1 MQTNEPLTISGR
13 RYACF
18 TAEQQQEF
26 DHLGEKVQRYI
37 LYLSQGLGK
46 KAAYVAAGYKE
57 SANSHKGARVL
68 EWRHPIIKDLVEA
81 LRGHNQRQDV
91 YKEGTDISKQIDKM
105 AEGALDDVPIVPMDL
120 VGTEDR
126 VKIEEFTAEQ
136 ARRAQFYRRVLN
148 GEIKNVKKRTRYDKE
163 GNCIG
168 YEIEETTDV
177 ATRMKARVELDKVI
191 GIKDMLNSVG
201 QISVGNIT
209 INIVDASKQ
218 EEKDDERN
226 KIIEGEGVVEDGG
239 NGGTKE

>member
-1 MQTNEPLTISGR
+1 MQTQEALTLSGK

-18 TAEQQQEF
+18 TAEQQEAF
-26 DHLGEKVQRYI
+26 DRLAEKVKKYVV
-37 LYLSQGLGK
+37 YSGQGLGK
-46 KAAYVAAGYKE
+46 KAAYVAAGYKD
-57 SANSHKGARVL
+57 SDNSNKGARVL
-68 EWRHPIIKDLVEA
+68 EWRNPIIKELIEA
-81 LRGHNQRQDV
+81 LRGHSQRLDV

-105 AEGALDDVPIVPMDL
+105 AEGALDDVPVVPMDL

-126 VKIEEFTAEQ
+126 VKVEEFSAEQ

-168 YEIEETTDV
+168 WEVEETTEV

-191 GIKDMLNSVG
+191 GIKDMLNSIG

-209 INIVDASKQ
+209 INIVDASKR
-218 EEKDDERN
+218 EENDDERN
-226 KIIEGEGVVEDGG
+226 NIIVGEGTVDGG
-239 NGGTKE
+239 DDGAAE